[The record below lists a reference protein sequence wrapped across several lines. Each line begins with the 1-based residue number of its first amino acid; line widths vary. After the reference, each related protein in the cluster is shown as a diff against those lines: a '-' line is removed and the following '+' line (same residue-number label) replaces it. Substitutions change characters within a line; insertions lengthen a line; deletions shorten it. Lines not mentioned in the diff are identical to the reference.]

1 MERKKSEKSKAD
13 LRPKNEKSKV
23 PVVGQKNPPVQKNPP
38 AQKNPPTQKEN
49 PSDQKTPSGQRLAP
63 GGKKSHPILTKV
75 LLRIVTILLLCAIFA
90 GGGYFALKKFT
101 KVESQSKSA
110 LVEKQ
115 LFYCQE
121 LVTAKYR
128 YSDIVSLKKSSGFA
142 KSYSIVKYTGIL
154 RVGIADMTDISYNL
168 SLDGKK
174 VHLKVPPAE
183 ILGNDLVS
191 QEVFDEKQSIFVP
204 ITTQEI
210 FDEIEE
216 ARDLAA
222 EDMVTEG
229 VLDEA
234 RDYAIRILTQF
245 MLAAGFEEVT
255 VD

>member
-1 MERKKSEKSKAD
+1 MEIKKSEKSKAD
-13 LRPKNEKSKV
+13 KAPKSERVKIPAAENA
-23 PVVGQKNPPVQKNPP
+23 KNGGAENPP
-38 AQKNPPTQKEN
+38 AQKKNASGWKNPPKN
-49 PSDQKTPSGQRLAP
+49 HSGQRP
-63 GGKKSHPILTKV
+63 SSDGKKSHPILTKV
-75 LLRIVTILLLCAIFA
+75 AVRIVTILLLCAIFV
-90 GGGYFALKKFT
+90 GGGYFTLKKFT

-121 LVTAKYR
+121 FVTAKYR

-154 RVGIADMTDISYNL
+154 RVGIADMTDISYSL
-168 SLDGKK
+168 SIDGKK

-229 VLDEA
+229 ILDEA
-234 RDYAIRILTQF
+234 REYAIRILTQF
-245 MLAAGFEEVT
+245 MLSAGFEEVT
-255 VD
+255 TD